1 MSDWEDF
8 CDSKGWNAG
17 SEADYDR
24 FLDSLEDKPARG
36 AVVRR
41 EMGQNHEMIFFSSFE
56 EAKQWAKNNVGQ
68 VFTRSADGSGFISIK
83 KKNIENEKVAPL
95 RSYKRT
101 PKPDVSH
108 AQRSSIRTDF
118 LRHE

>member
-1 MSDWEDF
+1 
-8 CDSKGWNAG
+8 
-17 SEADYDR
+17 
-24 FLDSLEDKPARG
+24 
-36 AVVRR
+36 
-41 EMGQNHEMIFFSSFE
+41 
-56 EAKQWAKNNVGQ
+56 